1 MSVLP
6 GVTQLISW
14 GGIFDFVFIF
24 LDKMGYN
31 DIIFLT
37 VLLENLIKAI
47 DSNLQKNEDTEQVYM
62 QFWELG
68 GSLVY

>member
-1 MSVLP
+1 
-6 GVTQLISW
+6 
-14 GGIFDFVFIF
+14 
-24 LDKMGYN
+24 MGYN